1 MKVEAIVSIKDFK
14 AHATTIIRN
23 MIEKGKS
30 IILTKRKKP
39 IALIKPFKKDK
50 EAEIYY
56 LTSEIGNLL
65 KEAKLTE
72 KEAQEALE
80 SVRKEIYG
88 P

>member
-1 MKVEAIVSIKDFK
+1 MKAEAVISIKDFK

-39 IALIKPFKKDK
+39 IAMIKPFKKDK
-50 EAEIYY
+50 EAEMYY
-56 LTSEIGNLL
+56 LTAEIGNLL
-65 KEAKLTE
+65 KEANLTE
-72 KEAQEALE
+72 KEAQTALE

-88 P
+88 S